1 MNSPEPEGSLGPVLQ
16 LSEAAS
22 TSITEAGSA
31 AQLSPSQIAGGDPSA
46 SQMSELSASQLSSPL
61 LSTSRLSTSQLPPSP
76 MSASQLSASPL
87 SGRSSGHPH
96 QHHHPHAGVKDSML
110 AYGQAERKEECD
122 SSNSFT
128 GGGDMRLLSRDSAA
142 FAYSAFSLQEIQS
155 PPVGLKATATLS
167 CHSSRTA
174 APAGGSGGGA
184 SGRII
189 ISSVLDSLDQ
199 NLLLHLSGL
208 PANQLEDLENVLL
221 PHLTV
226 DPRVASSSSTPPP
239 AAAGVASISDGD
251 LLLEPIAVSGS
262 SRVKAKVGL
271 SLPVLCG
278 RMAVFSSGWY
288 GSSVADPV
296 QNRIRIRLSKLHRR
310 VLFNIYYLFLHRN
323 YFTERIPKGLHY

>member
-1 MNSPEPEGSLGPVLQ
+1 
-16 LSEAAS
+16 
-22 TSITEAGSA
+22 
-31 AQLSPSQIAGGDPSA
+31 
-46 SQMSELSASQLSSPL
+46 
-61 LSTSRLSTSQLPPSP
+61 
-76 MSASQLSASPL
+76 
-87 SGRSSGHPH
+87 
-96 QHHHPHAGVKDSML
+96 
-110 AYGQAERKEECD
+110 
-122 SSNSFT
+122 
-128 GGGDMRLLSRDSAA
+128 MRLLSRDSAT

-296 QNRIRIRLSKLHRR
+296 QNRIRICLSRLYLPAN
-310 VLFNIYYLFLHRN
+310 LFNICHIYFTLEIFYRKGK
-323 YFTERIPKGLHY
+323 YFTERVYTIEVILSLLQEVEINRFYF